1 MSKSI
6 LIAIAAVYLASQIA
20 SAQPLPPN
28 TLPCEAFSKRPDG
41 IWYPTKGAVTFELRQ
56 ITRFTSTTQE
66 VQVTTITLRDP
77 VGPRMAIGGIDLYA
91 LLERKCGSP

>member
-6 LIAIAAVYLASQIA
+6 LIAIATVYFASQIA
-20 SAQPLPPN
+20 SAQALPPN

-41 IWYPTKGAVTFELRQ
+41 IWYPTKGAVTFELGQ
-56 ITRFTSTTQE
+56 IKRFTSTNQE
-66 VQVTTITLRDP
+66 VHFRTFTLGDP
-77 VGPRMAIGGIDLYA
+77 VGPRMVIGGIDLYA